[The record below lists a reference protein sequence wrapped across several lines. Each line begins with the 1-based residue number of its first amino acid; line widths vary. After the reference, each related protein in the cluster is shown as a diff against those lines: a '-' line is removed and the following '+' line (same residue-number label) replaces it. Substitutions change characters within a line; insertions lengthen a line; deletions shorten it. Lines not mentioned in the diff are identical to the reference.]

1 LTITSILDGLSKRTG
16 PILTALSLL
25 AVALVVLDGL
35 LGFQGF
41 QFEWSDMWHHRAT
54 LLALGENPF
63 SPANP
68 HVATHDLSRSYIPIY
83 VLAGLLAHLMQF
95 SPDISLFLVS
105 VADIGLLLLGCALFS
120 KALGVRGAL
129 PLFVVLL
136 FAWGYPPNFPGFHNL
151 RSLGQIN
158 AIPAAHAFA
167 LTFILWGL
175 FIDTIGSGGRRLGR
189 WALITLLLAVIILS
203 HQFTAML
210 CIGGMAIFCL
220 LPRDVRPR
228 RLLAAVV
235 AIIIAFLISLAWPY
249 FDLITILSSGADK
262 GWAPPHWFYDPVEV
276 LKICFPTLL
285 ALVFLKEARS
295 SRVIQIFGVSAIV
308 IFLGYIGSR
317 LMGVEAG
324 HRLLPYWILFLQLIL
339 FAVVFRA
346 GDVPETR
353 LGTAAR
359 PLFLLA
365 VMVLGAGQMLLT
377 GLDMFKL
384 PLERAGYTFFFDS
397 PRDYRSIGRR
407 IARDLPEDAIVVAH
421 EDTAYPIQGFGIHV
435 VSIPRVAPMIPDLKT
450 RQAATKAFFQ
460 PGLTCRQR
468 LDIVAPFHATY
479 AAFTASV
486 LPEATAHAIEA
497 LGPIISYD
505 RTIVVVRL
513 PETCPVG

>member
-1 LTITSILDGLSKRTG
+1 LTLKSILDGLSERAG
-16 PILTALSLL
+16 SILTALSLL
-25 AVALVVLDGL
+25 AIALIVLDGFS
-35 LGFQGF
+35 GFQGF

-83 VLAGLLAHLMQF
+83 VLAGLLAHVMHF
-95 SPDISLFLVS
+95 SADTSLLLVS
-105 VADIGLLLLGCALFS
+105 LADIGLLLLGCSLFS

-167 LTFILWGL
+167 LTFIVWGL
-175 FIDTIGSGGRRLGR
+175 LIDTFRTSGARLGR
-189 WALITLLLAVIILS
+189 WLLITLLVALVILS

-210 CIGGMAIFCL
+210 CIGGMVIFCL
-220 LPRDVRPR
+220 LPAGFRPMR
-228 RLLAAVV
+228 MV
-235 AIIIAFLISLAWPY
+235 ATIISIVAAFLLCLAWPY
-249 FDLITILSSGADK
+249 FDLLTILASGADK

-285 ALVFLKEARS
+285 ALLFLKEARS
-295 SRVIQIFGVSAIV
+295 SRLLQVFGVCAIV

-317 LMGVEAG
+317 LAGIEAG

-339 FAVVFRA
+339 FAVIFKA
-346 GDVPETR
+346 EGVPDTR
-353 LGTAAR
+353 LAKAAR
-359 PLFLLA
+359 PLFLVV

-384 PLERAGYTFFFDS
+384 QLERAGYTFFFDS
-397 PRDYRSIGRR
+397 PHDYHSIGER
-407 IARDLPEDAIVVAH
+407 IARDLPSDAIVVAH
-421 EDTAYPIQGFGIHV
+421 EDTAYPIQGFGVRV
-435 VSIPRVAPMIPDLKT
+435 VSIPRVAPMIPDLKA

-460 PGLTCRQR
+460 PGLTCQPR

-479 AAFTASV
+479 AAFTAAV
-486 LPEATAHAIEA
+486 LPKDVAGAIEE
-497 LGPIISYD
+497 LGPIASYD
-505 RTIVVVRL
+505 RTIILVRL
-513 PETCPVG
+513 PEACPAR